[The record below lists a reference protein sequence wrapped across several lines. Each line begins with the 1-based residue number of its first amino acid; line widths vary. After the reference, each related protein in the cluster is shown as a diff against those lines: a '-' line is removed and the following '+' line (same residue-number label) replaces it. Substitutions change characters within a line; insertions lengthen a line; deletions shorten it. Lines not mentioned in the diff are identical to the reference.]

1 MDGLQVLKIRKH
13 TSLLQRFPEVV
24 SASNRDRQRSTTL
37 IFGRSIDAVAVH
49 AIEAAYGAPLT
60 LTAAWKVGQYDC
72 LLLATPYSLHLE
84 RCVTRAQ
91 LDIADLTQCPDLREP
106 GLVVMDMDS
115 TAIEIECIDEIAI
128 LAGVGEQVAEVTERT
143 MLGELDFE
151 QSLRQR
157 VAALAGSD
165 AAILEQVK
173 SQLPFMPELR
183 ELVAT
188 LHHYGWKA
196 AIASGGFTYFSDHLK
211 QELDLAH
218 AQSNTLEIVDGKL
231 TGQVLGDVVDAQA
244 KATILRNLAEQ
255 HDILPH
261 NTVAVGD
268 GANDLVMINAA
279 GLGVAYHAKPKV
291 EDEAP
296 VAIRFAELGGL
307 ICLLSVSLVPQQLG
321 W

>member
-1 MDGLQVLKIRKH
+1 MLKIRKH
-13 TSLLQRFPEVV
+13 TSLLKRFPEVM
-24 SASNRDRQRSTTL
+24 SATNLDRQRSSTL
-37 IFGRSIDAVAVH
+37 IYGRAIDAVSVQ
-49 AIEAAYGAPLT
+49 AIEDSYGAPLA
-60 LTAAWKVGQYDC
+60 LTAAWKVGGYDC
-72 LLLATPYSLHLE
+72 VLLATPYSLLLE
-84 RCVTRAQ
+84 QCVIHAQ
-91 LDIADLTQCPDLREP
+91 LDIADLSQLPDLREP

-115 TAIEIECIDEIAI
+115 TAIEIECIDEIAV
-128 LAGVGEQVAEVTERT
+128 LAGVGEQVAEVTERA
-143 MLGELDFE
+143 MQGELDFE

-157 VAALAGSD
+157 VATLSGSD

-173 SQLPFMPELR
+173 SQLPLMPELR

-211 QELDLAH
+211 QKLDLAH

-231 TGQVLGDVVDAQA
+231 TGKVLGEVVDAKA
-244 KATILRNLAEQ
+244 KASILQGLAEQ
-255 HDILPH
+255 YDIALH
-261 NTVAVGD
+261 NTVAIGD

-296 VAIRFAELGGL
+296 VAIRYADLGGL
-307 ICLLSVSLVPQQLG
+307 ICVLSASLVPQQLS